1 MGILATSTHVPT
13 AIKLYKKLP
22 SNPITIPTLTH
33 FFNKYIQRSTMDEM
47 LTKYG
52 GVKMKEYHLRIYKF

>member
-1 MGILATSTHVPT
+1 MGILVTPTHVPT
-13 AIKLYKKLP
+13 AMQLYKKLP
-22 SNPITIPTLTH
+22 VNPITISTLTH

-52 GVKMKEYHLRIYKF
+52 GVKMKEYCLRIYKF